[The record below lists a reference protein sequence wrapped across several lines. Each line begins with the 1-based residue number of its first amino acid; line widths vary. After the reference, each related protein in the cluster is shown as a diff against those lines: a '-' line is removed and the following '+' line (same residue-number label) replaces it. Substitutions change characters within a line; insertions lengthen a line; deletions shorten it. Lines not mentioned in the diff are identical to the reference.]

1 MNRDAE
7 QNGRPGL
14 ETVGSSRRYPDGMS
28 DPRHNRWFRAMERHE
43 STANAVSLWVF
54 HMVGTLLVIVAMIF
68 GMSSLLHLLGEL
80 GDGASDRIVGGL
92 ALLGSVVLF
101 LIGRRLADDYRIHP
115 RSH

>member
-1 MNRDAE
+1 
-7 QNGRPGL
+7 
-14 ETVGSSRRYPDGMS
+14 
-28 DPRHNRWFRAMERHE
+28 
-43 STANAVSLWVF
+43 
-54 HMVGTLLVIVAMIF
+54 
-68 GMSSLLHLLGEL
+68 LLGEL